1 MKNHQQPDEN
11 TQSNGLQKVPF
22 APPNWLKEKI
32 NKKCACG
39 AVFKTWQSNR
49 ERCDKCI
56 FKLRSIEEEKERAA
70 NEVIMQSI
78 ENKRIRSAQF
88 PVIWDGVSFE
98 TSKKQINTR
107 ALKQAKEYAQS
118 FHQDNSSSVIY
129 YSTEYGCGKTH
140 LAVCIGKYVLHN
152 LRQKVLFKPA
162 RDLLMELKDSFN
174 RRGYDVTPVSEKDIF
189 ENITYYNLIILDDV
203 GRDTRSAWVENTYWS
218 LFDKLMSHRIPVI
231 ITTNMLPIDG
241 GIKPKNGYLANAIG
255 QAAYSRLMGMAG
267 NTFQEID
274 GVDLR

>member
-1 MKNHQQPDEN
+1 
-11 TQSNGLQKVPF
+11 
-22 APPNWLKEKI
+22 
-32 NKKCACG
+32 
-39 AVFKTWQSNR
+39 
-49 ERCDKCI
+49 
-56 FKLRSIEEEKERAA
+56 
-70 NEVIMQSI
+70 
-78 ENKRIRSAQF
+78 
-88 PVIWDGVSFE
+88 
-98 TSKKQINTR
+98 
-107 ALKQAKEYAQS
+107 
-118 FHQDNSSSVIY
+118 
-129 YSTEYGCGKTH
+129 
-140 LAVCIGKYVLHN
+140 
-152 LRQKVLFKPA
+152 
-162 RDLLMELKDSFN
+162 MELKDSFN
-174 RRGYDVTPVSEKDIF
+174 RRGYDETPVSEKDIF